1 MILDPPCGRC
11 HTNVSVLVEP
21 EPLRRY
27 LSGHMLVQDA
37 FPTHTLDEREAI
49 IGHKKGWF
57 LCSTCWTDVFG
68 EDDDD

>member
-1 MILDPPCGRC
+1 MA
-11 HTNVSVLVEP
+11 
-21 EPLRRY
+21 
-27 LSGHMLVQDA
+27 VQDA

-57 LCSTCWTDVFG
+57 LCPTCWTDVFG